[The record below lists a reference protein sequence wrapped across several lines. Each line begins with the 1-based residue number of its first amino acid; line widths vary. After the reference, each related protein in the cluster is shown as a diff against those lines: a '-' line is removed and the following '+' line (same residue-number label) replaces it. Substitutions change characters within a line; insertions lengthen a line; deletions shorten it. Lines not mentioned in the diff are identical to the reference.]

1 MIHLQ
6 RMPAFHDK
14 DTGAQ
19 PTPSTIPQRAMD
31 TDTSGIIS
39 TYQRNGDTQTSS
51 NAFFENLGTNGRTWL
66 PPDANGLVGDPLAG
80 NPTNAQFTPNI
91 FIFCPGPTF
100 LERVAS
106 IKIAWRSH
114 LERRFS
120 TAHKSI
126 LQVLWDSMMYLDNRA
141 FPVFAVP
148 AMTPQ
153 MLAIILSKHRSISA

>member
-1 MIHLQ
+1 M
-6 RMPAFHDK
+6 RAFHDK

-91 FIFCPGPTF
+91 FNFFGLDQPFWNGWRQSKSLGGRTWRDDFQQPTNQYY
-100 LERVAS
+100 RCYG
-106 IKIAWRSH
+106 
-114 LERRFS
+114 
-120 TAHKSI
+120 T
-126 LQVLWDSMMYLDNRA
+126 Q
-141 FPVFAVP
+141 
-148 AMTPQ
+148 
-153 MLAIILSKHRSISA
+153 